1 MLVPLLLSLCGLC
14 APFAGAAMAD
24 REALLIWKCAQGTGF
39 LSDSWAGLRMEACVA
54 LTCTALARSDM
65 GHLRY
70 ALHLGQL
77 GALWRTEEDDHE
89 RELWME
95 GELHQRL
102 FEGGEDAYCFWSGR
116 FLDED
121 GNLVCCSS
129 PAGSSESG
137 EAAAFEECSGGEHCG
152 RVWEDAT
159 EECHVEWRSPP
170 RGAAALAR

>member
-1 MLVPLLLSLCGLC
+1 M
-14 APFAGAAMAD
+14 AG

-39 LSDSWAGLRMEACVA
+39 LSDSWAGLRVEACVA

-70 ALHLGQL
+70 ALRLGQL
-77 GALWRTEEDDHE
+77 SARWPTEEDDLE

-95 GELHQRL
+95 GELQQRL
-102 FEGGEDAYCFWSGR
+102 FEEEGEDAYCFWSGR

-121 GNLVCCSS
+121 GHLLWCSS

-137 EAAAFEECSGGEHCG
+137 NS
-152 RVWEDAT
+152 
-159 EECHVEWRSPP
+159 
-170 RGAAALAR
+170 AALAESAGGDLRGRGRCTSA